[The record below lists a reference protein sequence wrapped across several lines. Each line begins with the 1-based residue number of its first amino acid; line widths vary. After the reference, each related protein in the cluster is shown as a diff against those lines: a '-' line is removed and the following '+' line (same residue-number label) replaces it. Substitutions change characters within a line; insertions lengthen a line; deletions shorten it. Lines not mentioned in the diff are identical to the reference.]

1 MENNATWLREHM
13 RNHLADSAI
22 DPREKVLRFPNAS
35 PPSAR
40 EEQAALDLVSQAAQ
54 VIRTIEVEAAT
65 VEARARSLV
74 QDAVEKLKLAES
86 RIQSVDTARRTAEK
100 CMREANARA
109 EEAEKGIKEAQSLAA
124 AAKAEL
130 YAMELRVKAAETRAD
145 ETKHALIRV
154 EDAIRTQL
162 LDLRTTHNKRIA
174 AA

>member
-1 MENNATWLREHM
+1 
-13 RNHLADSAI
+13 
-22 DPREKVLRFPNAS
+22 
-35 PPSAR
+35 
-40 EEQAALDLVSQAAQ
+40 
-54 VIRTIEVEAAT
+54 